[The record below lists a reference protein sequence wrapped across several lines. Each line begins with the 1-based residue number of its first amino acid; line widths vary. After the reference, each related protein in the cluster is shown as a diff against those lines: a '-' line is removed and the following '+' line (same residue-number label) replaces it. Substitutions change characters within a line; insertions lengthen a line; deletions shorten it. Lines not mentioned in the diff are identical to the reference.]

1 MKIKRISI
9 LVITIFL
16 VSCSDKKLIKYEFKN
31 SEIELNWF
39 YYSYLTNTS
48 SDFIEIKCGNSFETI
63 FESQSGLQE
72 INVKNKKIIIS
83 HLKFN
88 GTDPKIKRTGMICNY
103 EIEYREVTSHEMYL
117 KHQKTKTDSV
127 SNPITDLTE
136 FKNGRWIS
144 TTDSL
149 AGIEIDNGKWIQF
162 YKGIKTD
169 SSDIYEFKIRRE
181 YFKELETEHKPIEYL
196 TLTNQSD
203 TLEYTILEYKN
214 ELLSLSYIPRGNTL
228 NYKPEK

>member
-1 MKIKRISI
+1 M
-9 LVITIFL
+9 
-16 VSCSDKKLIKYEFKN
+16 IKYEFKN

-39 YYSYLTNTS
+39 NYSYLTNTS
-48 SDFIEIKCGNSFETI
+48 SDFIEVKCGNSFETI
-63 FESQSGLQE
+63 FESQNGLQKVE
-72 INVKNKKIIIS
+72 VENKRITIS
-83 HLKFN
+83 HLNFN
-88 GTDPKIKRTGMICNY
+88 GTEPKIKRTENVCGY

-117 KHQKTKTDSV
+117 KYQKTITDSV
-127 SNPITDLTE
+127 SKPKIELTK

-149 AGIEIDNGKWIQF
+149 SGIEIKNEKWILF

-181 YFKELETEHKPIEYL
+181 YFKELGTEHKPVEYL

-203 TLEYTILEYKN
+203 TLEYSILEYNN